1 MELGEEAYIEALR
14 SEIIVKVKDCGD
26 SKTLHLF
33 KTLLE
38 LV

>member
-14 SEIIVKVKDCGD
+14 SQIIERVKDCGD
-26 SKTLHLF
+26 LKTLHLF
-33 KTLLE
+33 KTLLG